1 MEDHEAIFYT
11 VQQVARRYGVST
23 RVIYEALQRG
33 YIKGVRLGVWR
44 VSEEALQE
52 FERSGGIPGRRASI
66 PRGECVPQVV
76 PRKLGRRP
84 ASGAVVKK
92 ISI

>member
-23 RVIYEALQRG
+23 RLIYDALKKG
-33 YIKGVRLGVWR
+33 HIKGVRLGGWR
-44 VSEEALQE
+44 VSEEALRE
-52 FERSGGIPGRRASI
+52 FEHSGGIPGRRASI
-66 PRGECVPQVV
+66 PRGECIQQVV